1 MVTTNE
7 PALRLYE
14 PHGFEIYG
22 LDPCALKH
30 GGRHLDEYQM
40 TRFLAPPP
48 GWTVLKPPSVAWR

>member
-1 MVTTNE
+1 VVTTNE

-30 GGRHLDEYQM
+30 GDRYLDEHQM